1 MSEVFNPHDKGYRF
15 LLSSKTVLMEL
26 LESFVTGGWV
36 KKVDPQSLT
45 KEDKSYVL
53 ADFKDKE
60 ADLVYRGKIDGREY
74 IFYIL
79 LELQSTVDFQMP
91 YRLLFYMVEIWRD
104 ILKNTGK
111 KEAERKGFRLPAIVP
126 VVLYNGAGAWTAA
139 RSFRQMLKATELF
152 SERLLDF
159 EYILVDVF
167 RYQEE
172 LLLELSNL
180 IGTVFMLD
188 QATNEQELIE
198 KLGKIAHIVEKFNT
212 QTYIMF
218 AIWFKNVVGSAL
230 SEETREKV
238 NKMMD
243 QTKPKEVR
251 QMISNVT
258 EVIRKS
264 RMEGIVEGKREGVME
279 GKMGTAKNMLAKN
292 LPEELIVE
300 VTGLSL
306 EQIEALKK
314 KKAH

>member
-1 MSEVFNPHDKGYRF
+1 MSEVFNPHDKGYKF
-15 LLSSKTVLMEL
+15 LLSSKTVFMEL
-26 LESFVTGGWV
+26 LENFVTGEWV
-36 KKVDPQSLT
+36 KKIDPQSLS

-60 ADLVYRGKIDGREY
+60 ADLVYRGKINGQEY

-91 YRLLFYMVEIWRD
+91 YRLLLYMVEIWRD

-111 KEAERKGFRLPAIVP
+111 KEPERKGFRLPAIVP
-126 VVLYNGAGAWTAA
+126 VILYNGAGAWTAA
-139 RSFRQMLKATELF
+139 RSFRQMLTATELF
-152 SERLLDF
+152 PERLLDF

-198 KLGKIAHIVEKFNT
+198 KLEKIAHIVEKFNT

-238 NKMMD
+238 DKMMD

-251 QMISNVT
+251 QMISNIT
-258 EVIRKS
+258 EVIKKS
-264 RMEGIVEGKREGVME
+264 RMDGIME
-279 GKMGTAKNMLAKN
+279 GKMEGKMETAKNMLAKN
-292 LPEELIVE
+292 LSEELISE

-306 EQIEALKK
+306 AQIEALKK
-314 KKAH
+314 KDMH